1 LPQENLVLV
10 LDDHQ
15 LMTPPPPVAPPDG
28 WKKFRK
34 SGPPWRLYPRR
45 IIGLTPQHNY
55 VEIGYPEMAAAALL
69 LFSLAVV
76 IASFV
81 SGDPITGG
89 TLALAISSIFTG
101 LGSAVLI
108 RLQCSRPTTL
118 MWAIMYYGVM
128 LALASL
134 VISIFGV
141 SSALAISL
149 VAFSILGV
157 FFLLNWYRIRFPS

>member
-1 LPQENLVLV
+1 LV
-10 LDDHQ
+10 LDDQQ
-15 LMTPPPPVAPPDG
+15 LMAPPPVAPPDG
-28 WKKFRK
+28 WKKFRT

-55 VEIGYPEMAAAALL
+55 VEIGYPEMGATALL
-69 LFSLAVV
+69 LFSLAIV
-76 IASFV
+76 IAAFA
-81 SGDPITGG
+81 SGNPITGG
-89 TLALAISSIFTG
+89 MLALAIISIFTG

-118 MWAIMYYGVM
+118 MWTIMYYGVM
-128 LALASL
+128 LAIASL

-149 VAFSILGV
+149 VAFTILGV
-157 FFLLNWYRIRFPS
+157 FFLLNWHRIRFPS